1 MSEESIVTLIEYK
14 TGQDIPTQVAKPQ
27 TGCAGTLSLGK
38 ELFQTQDPFF
48 CDP

>member
-1 MSEESIVTLIEYK
+1 MSEESIGTLIEYK
-14 TGQDIPTQVAKPQ
+14 TGQDIPTQVAKPR

-48 CDP
+48 CDL